1 MITGTQSSDREVTDM
16 PTYNWR
22 GQKINAPSLEAVKKY
37 INKQHT
43 AGIKLSKGDTQE
55 ALLARMR
62 PYISDI
68 YKAEEDNGLPPGML
82 RKVLYQESQF
92 REDII
97 LGNRKSRVGAT
108 GIAQFMP
115 ATAEEQGVDPLDPKQ
130 AIHGAAKYLSS
141 LKEQTGSW
149 EGAVAAYNWGPGNVA
164 SKGIEN
170 APQETQDYLV
180 AVLGGDQDADK

>member
-1 MITGTQSSDREVTDM
+1 MITETPSSDREVTDM

-37 INKQHT
+37 INKQHV
-43 AGIKLSKGDTQE
+43 AGIRLSEGDTPE
-55 ALLARMR
+55 ALLTRMR

-115 ATAEEQGVDPLDPKQ
+115 TTAEEQGIDPLDPKQ

-141 LKEQTGSW
+141 LKEQTSSW

-164 SKGIEN
+164 RKGIES

-180 AVLGGDQDADK
+180 AVLGGNQDADK

>member
-1 MITGTQSSDREVTDM
+1 M

-22 GQKINAPSLEAVKKY
+22 GKRINAPSLEAVKKY

-130 AIHGAAKYLSS
+130 AIPGAAKYLAS

-149 EGAVAAYNWGPGNVA
+149 EGAVAAYNWGIGNLTRQ
-164 SKGIEN
+164 GIEN
-170 APQETQDYLV
+170 APEETRNYLQAIVGSGEV
-180 AVLGGDQDADK
+180 ASADQ

>member
-1 MITGTQSSDREVTDM
+1 M
-16 PTYNWR
+16 PTFQWR
-22 GQKINAPSLEAVKKY
+22 GQSIEAPSLDAVKKY
-37 INKQHT
+37 IQKQHLD
-43 AGIKLSKGDTQE
+43 GQPLKPEDDREEILN
-55 ALLARMR
+55 RMK
-62 PYISDI
+62 PYITDV
-68 YKAEEDNGLPPGML
+68 YDAEDSNEIPRGLL
-82 RKVLYQESQF
+82 KKLIFQESRF

-97 LGNRKSRVGAT
+97 SGNTKSSKGAT

-115 ATAEEQGVDPLDPKQ
+115 ATAKELGVDPTDPKQ
-130 AIHGAAKYLSS
+130 AIPAAGKYLSS

-164 SKGIEN
+164 RKGIES